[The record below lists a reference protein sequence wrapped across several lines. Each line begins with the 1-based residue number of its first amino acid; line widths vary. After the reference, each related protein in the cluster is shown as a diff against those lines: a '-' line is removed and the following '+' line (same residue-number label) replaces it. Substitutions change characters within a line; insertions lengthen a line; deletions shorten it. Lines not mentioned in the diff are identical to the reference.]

1 MSTMKVEIAIKK
13 NPQGNFAV
21 TASSGSFVGKE
32 KLGADL
38 TAKQAGEKIAS
49 LIEKLDK
56 QGLIG
61 K

>member
-1 MSTMKVEIAIKK
+1 MKIEIAVKK
-13 NPQGNFAV
+13 NKEDTFSV

-32 KLGADL
+32 KLGISL
-38 TAKQAGEKIAS
+38 TPKQAGEKIAS